1 MCSDVSRLVAVVPAE
16 WKRGM
21 GLGLWVKEGEF
32 EGGGRRKGYKVN
44 LIQTFSLE

>member
-1 MCSDVSRLVAVVPAE
+1 MVAVVPAE

-21 GLGLWVKEGEF
+21 GLGLWVKEGRVW
-32 EGGGRRKGYKVN
+32 GGRRKGYKVN